1 MSAVQ
6 GAGKQRRRMNKRR
19 VLGFAIFSLVA
30 LVIAAF
36 ATGNVSLPSV
46 MEIFNCKEMFS
57 RYNIDAELARR
68 AVPSDMRLKVNQAGE
83 ALMLVMVQEC
93 EKMVLDS
100 LIDVGAVGMSHI
112 WIEIEGPEEYV
123 DPLPGTTRSLPT
135 RYWFILPH
143 QLDNQLARFFFGLVG
158 VDAEYVREVTLGGD
172 PLDKRS
178 GAVLEFSPPG
188 GKYSWTES
196 IQPYSEEEIVTG
208 SQRFYRE
215 YGLRSSEAE
224 AKCESHFLGDS
235 QVNLV
240 VSSSSSIGELGI
252 GTALVGVSNPVFVQ
266 HCHVNYRVHFFRPD

>member
-19 VLGFAIFSLVA
+19 MLGFAIFSLVA

-100 LIDVGAVGMSHI
+100 LID
-112 WIEIEGPEEYV
+112 

-252 GTALVGVSNPVFVQ
+252 GKALVGVSNPVFVQ